1 MSVTSQRLNLLRA
14 LTAGAKS
21 RSGLSSFNH
30 VDHELQELGRSIKVS
45 PERRKHLLQVF
56 HGVRALETALKEV
69 VRSHGFLPKNTL
81 GGVLHQLSQFNVG
94 HPAHL
99 DRKELIRFSKN
110 VKDARN
116 KLMHQANV
124 FPNSAK
130 EADST
135 LGEIAACFAL
145 LVR

>member
-1 MSVTSQRLNLLRA
+1 MSVTSKRLQTLRA
-14 LTAGAKS
+14 LTAAARS

-45 PERRKHLLQVF
+45 PDRRKHLLQVF
-56 HGVRALETALKEV
+56 HGMRALETALKEV
-69 VRSHGFLPKNTL
+69 VRSHGLLPDKTL
-81 GGVLHQLSQFNVG
+81 GGVLHQLNGFPVN
-94 HPAHL
+94 HPAYL
-99 DRKELIRFSKN
+99 SRKELNRLLNN

-116 KLMHQANV
+116 KLMHQANT

-130 EADST
+130 EADTT